1 MNKCLLILF
10 CLFGFSCAKQQL
22 YLTQNLP
29 LSVTPVAAPGTLI
42 LVQSTDIIAS
52 RVAQDQFIRL
62 WKYPALQG
70 YTFLKENYLSHHTLP
85 AWKQKME
92 QQKFSYLLLIHLTD
106 SVAANPK
113 QSLVE
118 AYLQHFVK
126 LMYDPIYA
134 LKSPAARWQI
144 SLYQVANEELIWQ
157 ATTRPI
163 PKEKLAQ
170 HFQELVPQI
179 LKACEKNNYFTIK
192 KSNR

>member
-1 MNKCLLILF
+1 MNKCLLLLL
-10 CLFGFSCAKQQL
+10 CLFGFSCAKQPL

-29 LSVTPVAAPGTLI
+29 LPAAPVAAPGTLI

-70 YTFLKENYLSHHTLP
+70 YNFLKENYLSHHTLP

-92 QQKFSYLLLIHLTD
+92 QQNLSYLLLIHLTD

-113 QSLVE
+113 QLLVD
-118 AYLQHFVK
+118 AYLQHFAK
-126 LMYDPIYA
+126 RMYDPIYA

-157 ATTRPI
+157 ATTAYI

-179 LKACEKNNYFTIK
+179 QKAFEKNNYFTII

>member
-1 MNKCLLILF
+1 MNKCLLLLL
-10 CLFGFSCAKQQL
+10 CLFGFSCAKQPL

-29 LSVTPVAAPGTLI
+29 LPAAPVAAPGTLI

-70 YTFLKENYLSHHTLP
+70 YTFLKENYLNQHTLP

-92 QQKFSYLLLIHLTD
+92 QQNLSYLLLIHLTD

-157 ATTRPI
+157 ATTSSI

-179 LKACEKNNYFTIK
+179 QKACEKNNYFTII